1 MNNRML
7 KRCNKYSLKLL
18 IAKDYICCKQHKSMI
33 YYKSKKYNIIILVK
47 RMDKKM
53 DYYNNTNV
61 SEPHK
66 LLKKYF
72 EMNVGRNKEAIDF
85 GCGAG
90 RDTAFLLNKRI

>member
-1 MNNRML
+1 
-7 KRCNKYSLKLL
+7 
-18 IAKDYICCKQHKSMI
+18 
-33 YYKSKKYNIIILVK
+33 
-47 RMDKKM
+47 MDKKK
-53 DYYNNTNV
+53 DYYNNTNA
-61 SEPHK
+61 SESHK